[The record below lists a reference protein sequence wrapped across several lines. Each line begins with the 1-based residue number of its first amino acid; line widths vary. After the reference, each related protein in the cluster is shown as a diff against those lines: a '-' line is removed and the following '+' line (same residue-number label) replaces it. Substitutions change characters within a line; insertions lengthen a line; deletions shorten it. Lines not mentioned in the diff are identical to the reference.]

1 MFLGY
6 LRGIRYTMVYCY
18 TLQKIDLNR
27 DPTIKNGDSNRHGAG
42 KSPEKSSNS
51 ETSHVVMFAEGDRDV
66 AEFRH
71 HNSMLHGFQSAK
83 KNIEKMGISIQYLDD
98 LGSQN
103 PSTLLNTPQK

>member
-1 MFLGY
+1 
-6 LRGIRYTMVYCY
+6 
-18 TLQKIDLNR
+18 
-27 DPTIKNGDSNRHGAG
+27 
-42 KSPEKSSNS
+42 
-51 ETSHVVMFAEGDRDV
+51 MFAEGDRDV

>member
-6 LRGIRYTMVYCY
+6 LRGIRYTVYCY
-18 TLQKIDLNR
+18 TLQKIELNR
-27 DPTIKNGDSNRHGAG
+27 DSTINNGDSNRHGAG

-71 HNSMLHGFQSAK
+71 HNSTIHGFQSAK
-83 KNIEKMGISIQYLDD
+83 KYLKNWDINPIS
-98 LGSQN
+98 G
-103 PSTLLNTPQK
+103 